1 LRLHG
6 RFVTLAVVAFGGLLA
21 AAPGAFGAG
30 SIVVNGNFEHPAVA
44 GPFQDFF
51 PPGFRG
57 WRIDRGSVDVVHTF
71 WRAASRDQSLELNGQ
86 ARGAISQRLE
96 TVPGA
101 DYRLRFKFAG
111 NPDTEFSACQDPAL
125 RIKQMRVSW
134 DGDSL
139 GSFAFDI
146 TGQTFDDM
154 GWEPISIPVTAS
166 ASTTSLRFTSQTD
179 GFCGP
184 AIDHVVVIPIS

>member
-1 LRLHG
+1 MRLRERLI
-6 RFVTLAVVAFGGLLA
+6 TLAVVAFGGLIA
-21 AAPGAFGAG
+21 PAPGALGAG

-44 GPFQDFF
+44 GPFEDLF
-51 PPGFRG
+51 PPGFRA
-57 WRIDRGSVDVVHTF
+57 WTIDGGSINVVHTF
-71 WRAASRDQSLELNGQ
+71 WRAASRKQSLDLNGQ
-86 ARGAISQRLE
+86 SSGTISQGLE

-101 DYRLRFKFAG
+101 DYRLRFSFAG
-111 NPDTEFSACQDPAL
+111 NPDPGCEDPAVP
-125 RIKQMRVSW
+125 IKRMKVFW

-139 GSFAFDI
+139 GSFEFDT

-166 ASTTSLRFTSQTD
+166 TTTTSLSFASKTD

-184 AIDHVVVIPIS
+184 AIDHVVVKPTA